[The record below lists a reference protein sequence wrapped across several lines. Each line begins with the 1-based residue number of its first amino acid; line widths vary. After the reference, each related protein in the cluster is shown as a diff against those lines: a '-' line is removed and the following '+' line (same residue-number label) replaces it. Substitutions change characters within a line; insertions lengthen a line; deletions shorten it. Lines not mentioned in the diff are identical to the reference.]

1 MRILDVYQKDTF
13 VLMEISLDHIEQVVE
28 FLDHCQMTYDGEK
41 EPEMKKAEKYVNDV
55 FFKTLADLL
64 EETKPGYT
72 AQKTNSS

>member
-13 VLMEISLDHIEQVVE
+13 VMMEMSLVHIEQLVG
-28 FLDHCQMTYDGEK
+28 FLDHCQMIYDGEK

-64 EETKPGYT
+64 EEAKPGYT
-72 AQKTNSS
+72 AQKANST